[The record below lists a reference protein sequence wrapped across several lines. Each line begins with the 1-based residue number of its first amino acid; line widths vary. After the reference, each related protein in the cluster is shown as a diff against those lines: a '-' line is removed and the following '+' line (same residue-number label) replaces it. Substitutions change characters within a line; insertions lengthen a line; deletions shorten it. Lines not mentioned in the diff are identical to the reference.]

1 MRPRFE
7 VAQVLEQL
15 GHQVNQLG
23 LNGWQLRTLSAIES
37 CRTAALGGHIDA
49 CSDCGIILLSYN
61 SCRNRHCPKCQGH
74 KREAW
79 IQARR
84 QDLLPVPYFHVV
96 FTLPEQLNT
105 LAMHQPRLVYNT
117 LFGAAWQT
125 LAGFGKQ
132 QGLQLGMVSILHTW
146 GQNLSLHPHLHCV
159 VPGGGVRKDGSW
171 QPIRADGKFLY
182 HVKALSKMFRAK
194 YVAGLRAAG
203 IADQPLFDALFSKP
217 WVVYAKRPF
226 GGPSQ
231 VVEYLGRYS
240 HKIAISNHR
249 LQQVGEGKVR
259 FGYKDYRRQGRKRS
273 MELTQL
279 EFVRRFA
286 QHILPKGFVRI
297 RHYGFLSS
305 TSKGRSLPELR
316 YHLGVST
323 PTDAVVKS
331 MHRCCPCCK
340 KGILITIE
348 SFDLRGPPAWV
359 LGGAKKSFPCAVA

>member
-259 FGYKDYRRQGRKRS
+259 FGYKDYRRQGRKRI

-323 PTDAVVKS
+323 PTDTVVKS

-348 SFDLRGPPAWV
+348 SFDLRGPPDWV